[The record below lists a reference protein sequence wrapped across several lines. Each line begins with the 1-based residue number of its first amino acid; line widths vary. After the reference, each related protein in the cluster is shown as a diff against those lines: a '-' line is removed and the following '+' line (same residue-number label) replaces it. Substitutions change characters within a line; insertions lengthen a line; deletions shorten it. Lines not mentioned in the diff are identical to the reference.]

1 MTPTDAALIA
11 RSVLSCPRSIT
22 LRVDDS
28 GPGLDQEGYE
38 VTTDVHGAPVFS
50 ASQGSVLVSRAA
62 SGAEGVV
69 EVTSGLGDPASRER
83 GLGLVMRG
91 RLAQRG
97 TGCQCCG
104 DPRSLVAVELE
115 EVTLMRGALAVPV
128 DLAQF
133 RDRRHVLNQGYLQ
146 RTAEHA
152 SEAHEL
158 ELRTA
163 IATTFGLPLRT
174 LLAASLR
181 RVDPKGVEV
190 AWLDAVGAHSQR
202 LDFVRAVSSPQELG
216 AALRSHL
223 HAGLC

>member
-1 MTPTDAALIA
+1 MTPADAALIA
-11 RSVLSCPRSIT
+11 RSVLSCPSSIL
-22 LRVDDS
+22 LRVDDAS
-28 GPGLDQEGYE
+28 PSLEEEGYE
-38 VTTDVHGAPVFS
+38 VTTDVHGVPVFS
-50 ASQGSVLVSRAA
+50 AAQGSALLAGAQV
-62 SGAEGVV
+62 GAEGVV

-91 RLAQRG
+91 HLAQRG
-97 TGCQCCG
+97 SGCECCG
-104 DPRSLVAVELE
+104 DPRALVAVELT
-115 EVTLMRGALAVPV
+115 EVTLLRGSLAVGV
-128 DLAQF
+128 DLDEF

-152 SEAHEL
+152 NEAHEL

-163 IATTFGLPLRT
+163 MASTFGIPLRT

-181 RVDPKGVEV
+181 RVDPNGVDV
-190 AWLDAVGAHSQR
+190 AWLDDSGAHTQR
-202 LDFVRAVSSPQELG
+202 LEFVRTVSSPQELG

>member
-1 MTPTDAALIA
+1 MTPADAALIA
-11 RSVLSCPRSIT
+11 RSVLSCPSSIT

-28 GPGLDQEGYE
+28 SPSLEEEGYE
-38 VTTDVHGAPVFS
+38 VTTDVHGVPVFS
-50 ASQGSVLVSRAA
+50 AAPDSALLAGAHA
-62 SGAEGVV
+62 GAEGVV
-69 EVTSGLGDPASRER
+69 EVTSGLGDPSSRER

-91 RLAQRG
+91 TLAQRG
-97 TGCQCCG
+97 AGCECCG
-104 DPRSLVAVELE
+104 DPRALVAVDLA
-115 EVTLMRGALAVPV
+115 EVTLLRGELAIEV
-128 DLAQF
+128 DLVEF

-152 SEAHEL
+152 NEAHEL

-163 IATTFGLPLRT
+163 MASTFGLPLRT

-181 RVDPKGVEV
+181 KVDPDGVDV
-190 AWLDAVGAHSQR
+190 AWLDDSGAHTQR
-202 LDFVRAVSSPQELG
+202 LEFVRTVSSPQELG

>member
-11 RSVLSCPRSIT
+11 RSVLSCPSAIT
-22 LRVDDS
+22 LRVDDAS
-28 GPGLDQEGYE
+28 RSLEEEGYE
-38 VTTDVHGAPVFS
+38 VTTDVHGVPVFS
-50 ASQGSVLVSRAA
+50 AARGSALLAGA
-62 SGAEGVV
+62 ETGAEGVV
-69 EVTSGLGDPASRER
+69 EVSSGLGDPTSRER
-83 GLGLVMRG
+83 ALGVVMRG

-97 TGCQCCG
+97 TGCECCG
-104 DPRSLVAVELE
+104 DARSLVAVELE

-128 DLAQF
+128 DLDQF

-152 SEAHEL
+152 NDAHEL

-163 IATTFGLPLRT
+163 MATTFGLPLRT

-181 RVDPKGVEV
+181 RVDPGGVDV
-190 AWLDAVGAHSQR
+190 AWLDEAGAHTRR
-202 LDFVRAVSSPQELG
+202 LEFVRTVSSPQELG

>member
-11 RSVLSCPRSIT
+11 RSVLSCPSTIT
-22 LRVDDS
+22 LRVDDA
-28 GPGLDQEGYE
+28 GPALEEGYE

-50 ASQGSVLVSRAA
+50 AAQGSALLAGA
-62 SGAEGVV
+62 HQGAEGVV
-69 EVTSGLGDPASRER
+69 EVASGLGDPASRER
-83 GLGLVMRG
+83 ALALVMRG
-91 RLAQRG
+91 RLARRG
-97 TGCQCCG
+97 TGCECCG
-104 DPRSLVAVELE
+104 DPRSLVAVELD
-115 EVTLMRGALAVPV
+115 EVTLMRGPLAVPV
-128 DLAQF
+128 DLAEF

-152 SEAHEL
+152 NEAHEP

-163 IATTFGLPLRT
+163 MATTFGLPLRT

-181 RVDPKGVEV
+181 RVDPRGVDV
-190 AWLDAVGAHSQR
+190 AWLDAAGAHTQR
-202 LDFVRAVSSPQELG
+202 LDFVRTVSSPQELG

>member
-1 MTPTDAALIA
+1 MTPADAALIA

-28 GPGLDQEGYE
+28 SPALEEEGYE
-38 VTTDVHGAPVFS
+38 VTTDAHGAPVFS
-50 ASQGSVLVSRAA
+50 AAEGSGLLEGAHI
-62 SGAEGVV
+62 GAEGVV
-69 EVTSGLGDPASRER
+69 EVTSGLGDPSSRER

-91 RLAQRG
+91 RLARRG
-97 TGCQCCG
+97 ADCACCG
-104 DPRSLVAVELE
+104 DLRALV
-115 EVTLMRGALAVPV
+115 TV
-128 DLAQF
+128 DLHEVRLLRGTLAIEVDLDEF

-152 SEAHEL
+152 NEAHEA

-163 IATTFGLPLRT
+163 MAATFGLPLRT

-181 RVDPKGVEV
+181 KVDPHGVEV
-190 AWLDAVGAHSQR
+190 AWLDEAGAHTQR
-202 LDFVRAVSSPQELG
+202 LEFVRTVSSPQELG

>member
-1 MTPTDAALIA
+1 MNPTDAALIA
-11 RSVLSCPRSIT
+11 RSVLSCPSTIT
-22 LRVDDS
+22 LRVDDAS
-28 GPGLDQEGYE
+28 PALEEEGYE

-50 ASQGSVLVSRAA
+50 AATGSALLTGADA
-62 SGAEGVV
+62 GAEGVV
-69 EVTSGLGDPASRER
+69 EVTSGLGDPTSRER

-91 RLAQRG
+91 RLSQRG
-97 TGCQCCG
+97 TGCECCG
-104 DPRSLVAVELE
+104 DPRSLVAVELD

-146 RTAEHA
+146 RTVEHA
-152 SEAHEL
+152 NEAHEL

-163 IATTFGLPLRT
+163 MASTFGLPLRT

-181 RVDPKGVEV
+181 RVDPSGVDV
-190 AWLDAVGAHSQR
+190 AWLDEAGSHTQR
-202 LDFVRAVSSPQELG
+202 LDFVRTVSSPQELG

>member
-1 MTPTDAALIA
+1 MTPAETALIA

-28 GPGLDQEGYE
+28 SPALEEEGYE

-50 ASQGSVLVSRAA
+50 AAQGSALVAGA
-62 SGAEGVV
+62 HTGAEGVV
-69 EVTSGLGDPASRER
+69 EVSSGLGHRSSRER
-83 GLGLVMRG
+83 GLGLVLRG

-97 TGCQCCG
+97 SGCACCG
-104 DPRSLVAVELE
+104 DTRALVAVDLA
-115 EVTLMRGALAVPV
+115 EVTLLRGTLAIQV
-128 DLAQF
+128 DLDEF
-133 RDRRHVLNQGYLQ
+133 RDGSHVLNQGYLQ

-152 SEAHEL
+152 NEAHER

-163 IATTFGLPLRT
+163 TASTFGLPLRT

-181 RVDPKGVEV
+181 AVDPDGVEV
-190 AWLDAVGAHSQR
+190 AWLDDSGAHTQR
-202 LDFVRAVSSPQELG
+202 LDFLRRASTPQELG
-216 AALRSHL
+216 AALRTHL

>member
-1 MTPTDAALIA
+1 MTPAEAALIA
-11 RSVLSCPRSIT
+11 RSVLSCPSSVT

-28 GPGLDQEGYE
+28 SPALEEDGYE

-50 ASQGSVLVSRAA
+50 APEGSALVRGAQA
-62 SGAEGVV
+62 GAEGVV
-69 EVTSGLGDPASRER
+69 EVMSGLGDPSSRER
-83 GLGLVMRG
+83 GLALLMRG
-91 RLAQRG
+91 RLARRG
-97 TGCQCCG
+97 SGCECCG
-104 DPRSLVAVELE
+104 DPRALVAVDLD
-115 EVTLMRGALAVPV
+115 EVTLLRGDLEVEV
-128 DLAQF
+128 DLDEF

-152 SEAHEL
+152 NEAHEP

-163 IATTFGLPLRT
+163 MASTFGLPLQD

-181 RVDPKGVEV
+181 RVDPHGVEV
-190 AWLDAVGAHSQR
+190 AWLDGSGAHTQR
-202 LDFVRAVSSPQELG
+202 LDFVRTVSSPQELG